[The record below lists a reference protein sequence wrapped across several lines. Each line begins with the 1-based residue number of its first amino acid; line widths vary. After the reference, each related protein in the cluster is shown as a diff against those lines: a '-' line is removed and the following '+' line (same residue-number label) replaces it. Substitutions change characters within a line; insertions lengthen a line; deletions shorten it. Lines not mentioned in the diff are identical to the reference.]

1 MAWRFL
7 FVSLAAA
14 AIARDA
20 PLMRDARWTQAGP
33 MLARDLTH
41 APGECLGETNS
52 EIELGRALFRSSIL
66 LGGPAARI
74 GLSCHSCH
82 ANGRVNARF
91 LLPELT
97 DRAGA
102 ADVTSEWASAVRG
115 DGVMNPRAIPDLV
128 DAGARDAF
136 GMGRDPSLE
145 HFVASVIEEEFQGE
159 APPPRAFAGLIAYL
173 RALRTRSCPAEAETR
188 LTLAHAAN
196 DVRRA
201 LAAGEASGDEASAH
215 LARFAA
221 RERIGFIVE
230 RLPPTRFARAR
241 RELEQLA
248 RDLIAAPANEA
259 WHARFDAA
267 VRRLERRERDT
278 YFNERTLARALE

>member
-1 MAWRFL
+1 MAWRII
-7 FVSLAAA
+7 VAALLSA
-14 AIARDA
+14 TLARDA
-20 PLMRDARWTQAGP
+20 PLMRDARWTEASP
-33 MLARDLTH
+33 ALARDLTH
-41 APGECLGETNS
+41 APGECLGDTND
-52 EIELGRALFRSSIL
+52 EVELGRALFRSSIL

-145 HFVASVIEEEFQGE
+145 HFVTSVITEEFQG
-159 APPPRAFAGLIAYL
+159 APPRPRAFAALIAYI
-173 RALRTRSCPAEAETR
+173 RALRAPSCPAEAETR
-188 LTLAHAAN
+188 LTLSDAAD

-201 LAAGEASGDEASAH
+201 LAASEASGDEASAH

-230 RLPPTRFARAR
+230 RLPPSRFARAR
-241 RELEQLA
+241 RELEHLA
-248 RDLIAAPANEA
+248 RDLIAAPANQA

-267 VRRLERRERDT
+267 ARRLERRERET